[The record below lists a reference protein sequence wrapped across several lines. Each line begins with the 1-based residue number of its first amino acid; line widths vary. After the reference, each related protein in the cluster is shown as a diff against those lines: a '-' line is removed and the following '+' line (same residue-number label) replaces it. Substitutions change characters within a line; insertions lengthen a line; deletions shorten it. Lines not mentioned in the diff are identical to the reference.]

1 MRRACL
7 AAAAALSVLLMIRGS
22 LGADPSTIRR
32 IAVTGQAAPNGGL
45 FDRFSVE
52 SLPIVAPINGKGQ
65 VAFFASVVRGRSS
78 EGFFLSTGTR
88 ISKLVADG
96 DAVPGGGVFSGF
108 GRHPLP
114 TLNDAGELAFAA
126 TITGARAVE
135 GVFVASP
142 RGVRAVAL
150 AGGAAPDISSGTFAN
165 LDTPSINNRGE
176 VAFLAIVRRGR
187 ESIEA
192 IYLQSGGKT
201 RKVVAQGDPAPA
213 GGTFAGFGPPSLN
226 GSGLIGFAAVVEGRA
241 VPGGVFVAKA
251 GAIKMLVGA
260 GEDTPDGGIFA
271 KFSERVAVNEAG
283 TIAFNAILK
292 GAPLSGAIYVVDDR
306 VRKVVG
312 LGEVAPG
319 GGVFSH
325 FGLWPSLSASGAVV
339 FAASVDGGPA
349 PVAVFLAGRGATSK
363 VAAVGDA
370 LPGGGSLVSFGL
382 YPFAAASR
390 SGSITFATAPDAV
403 GAGAEGVFAIDSGL
417 GR

>member
-7 AAAAALSVLLMIRGS
+7 AAAAALSVLLMIRVS
-22 LGADPSTIRR
+22 LGADPSGIRR
-32 IAVTGQAAPNGGL
+32 IAVTGQAAPNGGV

-65 VAFFASVVRGRSS
+65 VAFFASVVRGRAS
-78 EGFFLSTGTR
+78 EGFFLTTGTR

-114 TLNDAGELAFAA
+114 ALNDAGELAFAA

-142 RGVRAVAL
+142 RGIRAVAL

-201 RKVVAQGDPAPA
+201 RKVVAQGDPAR
-213 GGTFAGFGPPSLN
+213 
-226 GSGLIGFAAVVEGRA
+226 SGRIGFAAVVEGRA
-241 VPGGVFVAKA
+241 VPGGVFAATA
-251 GAIKMLVGA
+251 GAVKMLVGA

-370 LPGGGSLVSFGL
+370 LPGGGALVSFGL
-382 YPFAAASR
+382 YPFAAASS
-390 SGSITFATAPDAV
+390 SGAITFATAPDAV